1 MRVTGKAVSLFGVV
15 TAMPVGT
22 MSIRRMNIGGVSFD
36 VEVGSNYV
44 TFTHTALSYPGNEKR
59 LPTFFPIRN

>member
-22 MSIRRMNIGGVSFD
+22 VSVRRMKLSGVSFD
-36 VEVGSNYV
+36 IEVGSNYV
-44 TFTHTALSYPGNEKR
+44 TFTHTALSYPGNE
-59 LPTFFPIRN
+59 